1 MRGEGDETS
10 GSSFP
15 LAIAEGALARSSA
28 GILPVVRAA
37 HSFRPQHS
45 CPQGLFPPAPE
56 RSVAFHL
63 HLHLLGA
70 ASRLGNPVREMRLS
84 TQGRDCREGDRRAAR
99 KPTLATRVGAYRH
112 LGCQMRSFASIQQ
125 TLVGLGFPVKGMS
138 SRQCPTREEK
148 GIGARGAPIPVV
160 GRGVK
165 TKRVEFRSPESLLNE
180 GPVNS
185 P

>member
-28 GILPVVRAA
+28 GTLSVVRAA
-37 HSFRPQHS
+37 HLFRPQHS
-45 CPQGLFPPAPE
+45 RPRGLFPPAPG

-63 HLHLLGA
+63 RRHLPGA
-70 ASRLGNPVREMRLS
+70 ASRLGNPVREKRS
-84 TQGRDCREGDRRAAR
+84 RTQGRDCREADRRAAH

-112 LGCQMRSFASIQQ
+112 LGCEMRSFAPIQQ

-138 SRQCPTREEK
+138 SRGVLQ
-148 GIGARGAPIPVV
+148 
-160 GRGVK
+160 GR
-165 TKRVEFRSPESLLNE
+165 RRDRSQGCA
-180 GPVNS
+180 GPHGRTWS
-185 P
+185 ED